1 MKFLI
6 PFETKSIS
14 IDRNINIEIGFQN
27 QTSEKLAFRE
37 GIRCA
42 FRGNCDFWPFLN
54 LSISVINFVL
64 ESNNDQRSRWVRYG
78 QPVLQALTQVLGDVA
93 GSALSQ

>member
-1 MKFLI
+1 MDTVTENPNHQYNSVKFLI

-14 IDRNINIEIGFQN
+14 IDKNINIEIGFQN
-27 QTSEKLAFRE
+27 QKSEKLAFRQ

-42 FRGNCDFWPFLN
+42 FR
-54 LSISVINFVL
+54 
-64 ESNNDQRSRWVRYG
+64 ESNNDQRSRWVKYG
-78 QPVLQALTQVLGDVA
+78 QPVLQAFSQVLGDVA